1 MDLFA
6 EFQSLVRALNEAQLD
21 YAVCGGFALAV
32 HGFPRATQDV
42 DLLLPE
48 ANLPALRAAVEP
60 LGYRSQTRPL
70 ELAAGRVRLFRLTKF
85 SGLDQDALILDV
97 LAVTP
102 ATQAAWDGRLSID
115 TVFGHLSVVS
125 KDGLIGLKRL
135 RSSGQDLDDIRKLE
149 GGQ

>member
-1 MDLFA
+1 VDLFA
-6 EFQSLVRALNEAQLD
+6 EFQSLIRALNEAQLD

-48 ANLPALRAAVEP
+48 ASLSQFRVAVEP
-60 LGYRSQTRPL
+60 LGYRFQSRPL
-70 ELAAGRVRLFRLTKF
+70 ELAAGQVRLHRFTKF
-85 SGLDQDALILDV
+85 AGLDQDALILDV

-102 ATQAAWDGRLSID
+102 ATQSAWDGRLTID
-115 TVFGHLSVVS
+115 TAFGRLAVVS
-125 KDGLIGLKRL
+125 KVGLIGLKRL
-135 RSSGQDLDDIRKLE
+135 RSSGQDLDDIHKLE